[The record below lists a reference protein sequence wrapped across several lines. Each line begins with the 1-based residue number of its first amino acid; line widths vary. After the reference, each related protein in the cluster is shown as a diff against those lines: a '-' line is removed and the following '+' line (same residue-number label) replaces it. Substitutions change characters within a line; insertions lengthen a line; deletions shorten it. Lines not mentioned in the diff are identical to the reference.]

1 MAQGMRRSQ
10 ENGRSNTQQQ
20 PVPYQQPAATNI
32 NDPETGHLKT
42 IKIFPYGVAR
52 NRLEQAGKRLSV
64 PAVIVR
70 SPEEADLIMTLRTY
84 YRSRQQ
90 VLIEAEDRGIPLYFL
105 RSNTINQME
114 KTLMEI
120 YNLNSNNYTQS
131 DDWQYASQA
140 TEDGIRAVLNGQRWA
155 DLPPASSAIRRLQH
169 EMARQAQLVSHSYG
183 KDPNRRVR
191 IFRE

>member
-1 MAQGMRRSQ
+1 MR
-10 ENGRSNTQQQ
+10 T
-20 PVPYQQPAATNI
+20 V
-32 NDPETGHLKT
+32 
-42 IKIFPYGVAR
+42 KIFPYGVAR
-52 NRLEQAGKRLSV
+52 NRLEQATKRLSV

-70 SPEEADLIMTLRTY
+70 LPEEADIIMTLRTY

-90 VLIEAEDRGIPLYFL
+90 ILIEAEDRGTPLYFL

-120 YNLNSNNYTQS
+120 YNLNGNNVMQNE
-131 DDWQYASQA
+131 DWQYASQV
-140 TEDGIRAVLNGQRWA
+140 TEDGIRAVMNGQRWA